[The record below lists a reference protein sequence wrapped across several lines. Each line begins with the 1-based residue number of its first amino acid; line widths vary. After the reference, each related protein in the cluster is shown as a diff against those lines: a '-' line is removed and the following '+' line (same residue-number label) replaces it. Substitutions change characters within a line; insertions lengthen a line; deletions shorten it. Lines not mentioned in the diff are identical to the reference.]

1 VTTDLV
7 QNLNKPDDEVVSR
20 VRFIQVVLIGY
31 FLYSKYKFPR
41 PTSSTAANNTSA
53 ETSQRQTAS
62 QPPYYSGKQSAS
74 SGSISSMSEGDML
87 HNQPFYSQ
95 NYA

>member
-31 FLYSKYKFPR
+31 FF
-41 PTSSTAANNTSA
+41 
-53 ETSQRQTAS
+53 
-62 QPPYYSGKQSAS
+62 
-74 SGSISSMSEGDML
+74 I
-87 HNQPFYSQ
+87 
-95 NYA
+95 